1 MSMLSSGNVGIGTN
15 NPLNPLHIYSAAAS
29 PLQLQQS
36 GTGPNYIT
44 FKSNGTVYGYF
55 GLENNVGAGL
65 FGNNTAYGLSFGAP
79 TATNVN
85 ISTSNIVRM
94 TVASGGNIGIGITT
108 PGYKLH
114 VDGTI
119 FASGDITA
127 LSDQRYKQNI
137 VRLDHSLDII
147 RSINGYSY
155 TREDYRPGE
164 RQIGLLAQELLK
176 ALPEAV
182 SYDSNNDQ
190 YSVNYNSL
198 IAPLVEAVKELYD
211 RMELQSKTIDKQ
223 QLLIQQLLNRA

>member
-1 MSMLSSGNVGIGTN
+1 MSIGT
-15 NPLNPLHIYSAAAS
+15 
-29 PLQLQQS
+29 
-36 GTGPNYIT
+36 
-44 FKSNGTVYGYF
+44 
-55 GLENNVGAGL
+55 
-65 FGNNTAYGLSFGAP
+65 P
-79 TATNVN
+79 TATNFN

-94 TVASGGNIGIGITT
+94 TVVAGGNVGIGITT

-137 VRLDHSLDII
+137 VRLDHSLDVI

-164 RQIGLLAQELLK
+164 KQIGLLAQELSK
-176 ALPEAV
+176 VLPEAV

-190 YSVNYNSL
+190 YSINYNSL

-211 RMELQSKTIDKQ
+211 RVEAQSKTIEVQKLLLQ
-223 QLLIQQLLNRA
+223 QLLDRA